1 MNVKISVKKLHR
13 MEEMYKNRIK
23 ANRRTYRAEVLGW
36 RTENEALKKK
46 VAETFNVTHEC
57 KEKMAEA
64 DASLNRMDER
74 IQAYQKEADEY
85 KRDIEILSHQLNHTR
100 QVSDNW
106 SKRFVESSD
115 KCKALELEVKEL
127 KKLFEEKVHSHLQQL
142 AEINELKKDRKDWED
157 AARSAADNL

>member
-1 MNVKISVKKLHR
+1 MNVKISVKKLFN
-13 MEEMYKNRIK
+13 MEQMYLNRIESNKRRYRREVRGWEHENQRLKDNLTLQK
-23 ANRRTYRAEVLGW
+23 AEIFR
-36 RTENEALKKK
+36 LK
-46 VAETFNVTHEC
+46 EDI
-57 KEKMAEA
+57 KEAEA
-64 DASLNRMDER
+64 SLKRGDER
-74 IQAYQKEADEY
+74 CNAYMKEIDEY

-106 SKRFVESSD
+106 SKSFVEAND
-115 KCKALELEVKEL
+115 KCKEL